1 MTRSSIA
8 SLATGSIVGNRYS
21 LRDRVA
27 GGGMGEVWRAV
38 DEVLARD
45 VAVKVLRPEYAAD
58 EDFLARFRAEARNAA
73 MLSHHGIARVYDYG
87 EDDCPYLV
95 MELVPGEPI
104 SALLRREGRLPVDLA
119 LGVVAQ
125 VGAALGAAHAAGV
138 VHRDVKPANLILTPD
153 GTVKITDFGI
163 ARALGAPSLTR
174 TGEVMGTASYLA
186 PEQVSGGRGTAASDV
201 YSLGV
206 VAYECLSGVRPFRDQ
221 DPLAIAVAHLK
232 EEPPPLP
239 EEIPQAARDL
249 VLSAL
254 AKDPADRPAGA
265 VEFARQAAA
274 VRRRL
279 RAAHPAGSGARG
291 GLLDVPGAAPGR
303 HASPVPRAA
312 ADTRALAIPP
322 PDLASEPVSN
332 PAPARTWTRQ
342 TVIAAAI
349 VVFLVAALL
358 SFAITNALADSESG
372 SPDPAAAAAPL
383 PTASATPIAA
393 DPTPTAAD
401 PTQPSSLEPSSAPS
415 ATADADEGEPVLVD
429 PERYVGRN
437 APVVEAALTRL
448 GLDVEVEDVEGT
460 GRPGTVTSIAPSG
473 ELPAGSDV
481 TLTVVER
488 NRSGNSGNGGNS
500 GPGGSG
506 GDDG

>member
-27 GGGMGEVWRAV
+27 SGGMGEVWRAV
-38 DEVLARD
+38 DDVLARD

-87 EDDCPYLV
+87 EDDCCPYLV

-138 VHRDVKPANLILTPD
+138 VHRDVKPANLILTPE

-249 VLSAL
+249 VLTAL

-265 VEFARQAAA
+265 VEFARQASA

-291 GLLDVPGAAPGR
+291 GLLDVPRHRIGTAREPRPAALPR
-303 HASPVPRAA
+303 TPAPSPS
-312 ADTRALAIPP
+312 LS
-322 PDLASEPVSN
+322 PDLASEPEADTAAERSW
-332 PAPARTWTRQ
+332 ARE
-342 TVIAAAI
+342 TVIVAAI

-358 SFAITNALADSESG
+358 SFATTTALAGEDS
-372 SPDPAAAAAPL
+372 
-383 PTASATPIAA
+383 
-393 DPTPTAAD
+393 PTPT
-401 PTQPSSLEPSSAPS
+401 PSSSAAPALPPAPDASPGTDRSPSDGRAERRTGMWMRRAMSV
-415 ATADADEGEPVLVD
+415 AT
-429 PERYVGRN
+429 

-448 GLDVEVEDVEGT
+448 GFNVEVEEVEGS

-488 NRSGNSGNGGNS
+488 SRSDNSGNGGGNS
-500 GPGGSG
+500 GPGGGQG
-506 GDDG
+506 GNDG

>member
-8 SLATGSIVGNRYS
+8 SLATGSIVGSRYS

-27 GGGMGEVWRAV
+27 SGGMGEVWRAI
-38 DEVLARD
+38 DDVLARD

-87 EDDCPYLV
+87 EDDCCPYLV

-138 VHRDVKPANLILTPD
+138 VHRDVKPANLILTPE

-232 EEPPPLP
+232 EKPPPLP
-239 EEIPQAARDL
+239 EEVPEAARDL

-254 AKDPADRPAGA
+254 AKDPGDRPAGA

-291 GLLDVPGAAPGR
+291 GLLDVPRTTAGR
-303 HASPVPRAA
+303 HASPVPRSA
-312 ADTRALAIPP
+312 ADTRALAIPA
-322 PDLASEPVSN
+322 PDPGSEPVAD
-332 PAPARTWTRQ
+332 PAPAWTWTRE
-342 TVIAAAI
+342 TVIVAAI

-358 SFAITNALADSESG
+358 SFATTNALAGEDSPAPTST
-372 SPDPAAAAAPL
+372 SAAPAAAAPAP
-383 PTASATPIAA
+383 A
-393 DPTPTAAD
+393 DPVPSSAETSVAPEPTAAAE
-401 PTQPSSLEPSSAPS
+401 PTSAPEP
-415 ATADADEGEPVLVD
+415 AAGAPVIVDAP
-429 PERYVGRN
+429 RYVSRN

-448 GLDVEVEDVEGT
+448 GLNVEVEEVEGS

-488 NRSGNSGNGGNS
+488 SRSGSSGNGGGNS
-500 GPGGSG
+500 GPGGGQG
-506 GDDG
+506 GNDG

>member
-27 GGGMGEVWRAV
+27 SGGMGEVWRAV
-38 DEVLARD
+38 DDVLARD

-87 EDDCPYLV
+87 EDDCCPYLV

-138 VHRDVKPANLILTPD
+138 VHRDVKPANLILTPE

-249 VLSAL
+249 VLTAL

-265 VEFARQAAA
+265 VEFARQASA

-291 GLLDVPGAAPGR
+291 GLLDVPGTASGR
-303 HASPVPRAA
+303 HASPVPPPAA
-312 ADTRALAIPP
+312 NTRALAIPSP
-322 PDLASEPVSN
+322 NLASEPEADTAAERSW
-332 PAPARTWTRQ
+332 ARE
-342 TVIAAAI
+342 TVIVAAI

-358 SFAITNALADSESG
+358 SFATTTVLAGGDSPTPTPS
-372 SPDPAAAAAPL
+372 SSAAPAAAAPAAPDPL
-383 PTASATPIAA
+383 PSTA
-393 DPTPTAAD
+393 
-401 PTQPSSLEPSSAPS
+401 EPSDAP
-415 ATADADEGEPVLVD
+415 DA
-429 PERYVGRN
+429 ERYVGRN

-448 GLDVEVEDVEGT
+448 GFNVEVEEVEGS

-488 NRSGNSGNGGNS
+488 SRSDNSGNGGGNS
-500 GPGGSG
+500 GPGGGQG
-506 GDDG
+506 GNDG

>member
-8 SLATGSIVGNRYS
+8 SLATGSVVGNRYS
-21 LRDRVA
+21 LRDRIA

-58 EDFLARFRAEARNAA
+58 EDFLARFRAEARNAG

-87 EDDCPYLV
+87 EDNCPYLV

-104 SALLRREGRLPVDLA
+104 SALLHREGRLPVDLA

-125 VGAALGAAHAAGV
+125 VGSALGAAHAAGV
-138 VHRDVKPANLILTPD
+138 VHRDVKPANLILTPE

-206 VAYECLSGVRPFRDQ
+206 VAYECLAGVRPFRDD
-221 DPLAIAVAHLK
+221 DPLAIAVAHLR

-239 EEIPQAARDL
+239 DHVPPEARDL
-249 VLSAL
+249 VMSAL
-254 AKDPADRPAGA
+254 AKDPADRPEGA
-265 VEFARQAAA
+265 VEFGRQAAA

-279 RAAHPAGSGARG
+279 RSAHPAGSGARG
-291 GLLDVPGAAPGR
+291 GLLSTPTEGHGR
-303 HASPVPRAA
+303 HASPAPSPSV
-312 ADTRALAIPP
+312 DTRALPLPA
-322 PDLASEPVSN
+322 PDRVAAPV
-332 PAPARTWTRQ
+332 PARTWARQ
-342 TVIAAAI
+342 TVLVVAI

-358 SFAITNALADSESG
+358 SFAATRAVAATNA
-372 SPDPAAAAAPL
+372 
-383 PTASATPIAA
+383 
-393 DPTPTAAD
+393 
-401 PTQPSSLEPSSAPS
+401 
-415 ATADADEGEPVLVD
+415 
-429 PERYVGRN
+429 
-437 APVVEAALTRL
+437 
-448 GLDVEVEDVEGT
+448 
-460 GRPGTVTSIAPSG
+460 GTVTSIVPDG
-473 ELPAGSDV
+473 
-481 TLTVVER
+481 
-488 NRSGNSGNGGNS
+488 
-500 GPGGSG
+500 G
-506 GDDG
+506 GDAGGTGKDGDQ

>member
-8 SLATGSIVGNRYS
+8 SLATGSIVGSRYS

-27 GGGMGEVWRAV
+27 SGGMGEVWRAI
-38 DEVLARD
+38 DDVLARD

-87 EDDCPYLV
+87 EDDCCPYLV

-138 VHRDVKPANLILTPD
+138 VHRDVKPANLILTPE

-239 EEIPQAARDL
+239 EEIPEAARDL

-254 AKDPADRPAGA
+254 AKDPSDRPAGA

-291 GLLDVPGAAPGR
+291 GLLDVPGTTAGR
-303 HASPVPRAA
+303 HASPVPRSA

-322 PDLASEPVSN
+322 PDLASGPGSDH
-332 PAPARTWTRQ
+332 APAWTWTREN
-342 TVIAAAI
+342 VIVAAI

-358 SFAITNALADSESG
+358 SFATTNALAGEDLPAPTNTSAV
-372 SPDPAAAAAPL
+372 PAAAAP
-383 PTASATPIAA
+383 AA
-393 DPTPTAAD
+393 
-401 PTQPSSLEPSSAPS
+401 PSSAETS
-415 ATADADEGEPVLVD
+415 AAPDSTAPAEPTSAPEPAAGEPVIVD
-429 PERYVGRN
+429 APRYVGRN
-437 APVVEAALTRL
+437 APVAEAALTRL
-448 GLDVEVEDVEGT
+448 GFNVEVEEVEGS

-488 NRSGNSGNGGNS
+488 SRSGSSGNGGGNS
-500 GPGGSG
+500 GPGGGQG
-506 GDDG
+506 GNDG

>member
-1 MTRSSIA
+1 MTHSSIA
-8 SLATGSIVGNRYS
+8 SLATGSIVGSRYS
-21 LRDRVA
+21 LRDRIA

-58 EDFLARFRAEARNAA
+58 EDFLARFRAEARNAG

-87 EDDCPYLV
+87 EDDCCPYLV

-163 ARALGAPSLTR
+163 ARAVGAPSLTR

-206 VAYECLSGVRPFRDQ
+206 VAYECLAGVRPFRDQ

-232 EEPPPLP
+232 EDPPPLP
-239 EEIPQAARDL
+239 EQVPAPARDL

-254 AKDPADRPAGA
+254 AKDPTDRPAGA

-291 GLLDVPGAAPGR
+291 GLRDSGSSGR
-303 HASPVPRAA
+303 HASPMSPA
-312 ADTRALAIPP
+312 ADTRALALPA
-322 PDLASEPVSN
+322 DASVEQEPV
-332 PAPARTWTRQ
+332 APADLWAREK
-342 TVIAAAI
+342 VAAAAI
-349 VVFLVAALL
+349 VVFLLAALL
-358 SFAITNALADSESG
+358 SFAAIRALADTDPSEPAAS
-372 SPDPAAAAAPL
+372 SAAELPAAAPTVPDPPAPAA
-383 PTASATPIAA
+383 AN
-393 DPTPTAAD
+393 PTP
-401 PTQPSSLEPSSAPS
+401 
-415 ATADADEGEPVLVD
+415 ADAAAEAAAVVVD
-429 PERYVGRN
+429 PERYLGRN
-437 APVVEAALTRL
+437 QPSVEAALTRL
-448 GLDVEVEDVEGT
+448 GLGVVVEEVEGS
-460 GRPGTVTSIAPSG
+460 GRAGTVTSIAPSG

-488 NRSGNSGNGGNS
+488 SRSGSSGNGGNGNS

-506 GDDG
+506 GNDG

>member
-1 MTRSSIA
+1 
-8 SLATGSIVGNRYS
+8 
-21 LRDRVA
+21 
-27 GGGMGEVWRAV
+27 MGEVWRAI
-38 DEVLARD
+38 DDVLARD

-87 EDDCPYLV
+87 EDDCCPYLV

-138 VHRDVKPANLILTPD
+138 VHRDVKPANLILTPE

-163 ARALGAPSLTR
+163 ARALGAPALTR

-239 EEIPQAARDL
+239 EEIPEAARDL

-254 AKDPADRPAGA
+254 AKDPGDRPAGA
-265 VEFARQAAA
+265 VSSRARRRRSGGGCGLRILPAAGRVA
-274 VRRRL
+274 GCSTFPARRRDGTRARSPDQPLTRAPSPSPRPTWPARRSPTRRLRGRGRGRPSSSRRSWCSSSPHCCRSPPRTRWLAKIRPRPRVRAPRRRL
-279 RAAHPAGSGARG
+279 PPQHPRTLFRPRPRRAPRRIRPLPLPLSPRAHPR
-291 GLLDVPGAAPGR
+291 R
-303 HASPVPRAA
+303 PRASQSSWMR
-312 ADTRALAIPP
+312 RAM
-322 PDLASEPVSN
+322 S
-332 PAPARTWTRQ
+332 
-342 TVIAAAI
+342 
-349 VVFLVAALL
+349 VAMHPW
-358 SFAITNALADSESG
+358 S
-372 SPDPAAAAAPL
+372 
-383 PTASATPIAA
+383 
-393 DPTPTAAD
+393 
-401 PTQPSSLEPSSAPS
+401 
-415 ATADADEGEPVLVD
+415 
-429 PERYVGRN
+429 
-437 APVVEAALTRL
+437 
-448 GLDVEVEDVEGT
+448 
-460 GRPGTVTSIAPSG
+460 RPH
-473 ELPAGSDV
+473 
-481 TLTVVER
+481 
-488 NRSGNSGNGGNS
+488 
-500 GPGGSG
+500 
-506 GDDG
+506 